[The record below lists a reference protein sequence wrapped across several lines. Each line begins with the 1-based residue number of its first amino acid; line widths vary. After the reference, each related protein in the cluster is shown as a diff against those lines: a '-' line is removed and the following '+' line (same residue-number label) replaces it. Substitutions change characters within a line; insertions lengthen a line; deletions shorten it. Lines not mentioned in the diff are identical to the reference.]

1 MKGRKLSKSVIFVFL
16 LALFALFGGVL
27 FGFWVYRN
35 FDAFILLYGHH
46 AELSAAFHETVVY
59 SMISGILVVLGI
71 GILLQVSLH
80 MFWNTTRVHK
90 DVEILQKKNQ
100 AMEELNRQTQKL
112 AHHQRLEIIGTLTS
126 SIAHEFNNLLT
137 PIMGNSMMALE
148 KLPSDEDEL
157 YDELLEIYSASCKA
171 KEIISRLSDL
181 SRKNSETCFRQVAP
195 DEVIRKMVKTAEP
208 ARAENVQINMNLNC
222 WEQRLTA
229 NEIQISQLVLNLI
242 LNGFHAMEPDGGIL
256 TLATNYDE
264 ENIYLQVSDTG
275 CGIAKEIRQK
285 IFEPFF
291 TTKEA
296 GKGTGLGLAIVAQVV
311 EDHMGKIQVESKEG
325 SGTSFT
331 VSLPRMRTP
340 SEA

>member
-1 MKGRKLSKSVIFVFL
+1 
-16 LALFALFGGVL
+16 
-27 FGFWVYRN
+27 
-35 FDAFILLYGHH
+35 
-46 AELSAAFHETVVY
+46 
-59 SMISGILVVLGI
+59 
-71 GILLQVSLH
+71 
-80 MFWNTTRVHK
+80 
-90 DVEILQKKNQ
+90 
-100 AMEELNRQTQKL
+100 MEELNRQTQKL

-181 SRKNSETCFRQVAP
+181 SRKNPETCFRQVAP

-256 TLATNYDE
+256 TLATNFDE

-325 SGTSFT
+325 SGTTFT

-340 SEA
+340 AEA